1 MGKITILDSTLRDGG
16 YENDFSFTAE
26 DTSFLCKNLEE
37 AGVEFI
43 EVGHGQSMGA
53 RAHPQY
59 AGSGVVTDEEY
70 MLAAKRSLKRAKF
83 GMFFCPGLSTMEHI
97 DLAVRHGM
105 DFIRVG
111 INVTDVQHSEPYIR
125 RAKEAG
131 LFVFTNYMKSY
142 VLGPE
147 ELACRVQLSEE
158 YGADVVYLVDSAGCM
173 VPDDMR
179 RYFFAIRKL
188 SPIKLG
194 FHGHD
199 SLGLAVANSLA
210 AAEEG
215 FEFVDGTL
223 QGLGRSGGNAPTEV
237 LAAVLR
243 KAGRDTGVDF
253 LKLLALARKFVEP
266 RFGERG
272 RRPLDVAAGFAG
284 FHSSFLP
291 LIMECAKQ
299 YGVDPAVLIIE
310 VSKKER
316 VRVDRNLVEQVAKS
330 ITA

>member
-1 MGKITILDSTLRDGG
+1 MDSTLRDGG

-59 AGSGVVTDEEY
+59 AGSGTTTDEDY
-70 MLAAKRSLKRAKF
+70 LLAAKRSLKKAKF
-83 GMFFCPGLSTMEHI
+83 GMFFCPGISTMEHI
-97 DLAVRHGM
+97 DLAARQGM

-111 INVTDVQHSEPYIR
+111 INATDVPHSEPYIKK
-125 RAKEAG
+125 AKEAG

-142 VLGPE
+142 VLGPDE
-147 ELACRVQLSEE
+147 VAQRVQLSEE

-173 VPDDMR
+173 LPDDMR
-179 RYFFAIRKL
+179 RYFSAIRRL
-188 SPIKLG
+188 STIKLG

-199 SLGLAVANSLA
+199 SLGLATANSLA

-215 FEFVDGTL
+215 FEFIDGTL
-223 QGLGRSGGNAPTEV
+223 RGLGRSGGNAPTEV
-237 LAAVLR
+237 LAAVLS
-243 KAGRDTGVDF
+243 KAGHDTGVDLF
-253 LKLLALARKFVEP
+253 KLLALAEDFIVP

-291 LIMECAKQ
+291 LIVECAKQ
-299 YGVDPAVLIIE
+299 YGVDPAVLITE

-316 VRVDRNLVEQVAKS
+316 VRVDRDLVERVAKD